1 MENIA
6 HTLCG
11 LRLADLGF
19 REDLKKAAPWVAVAA
34 ANLPDLDSVTMFF
47 SQELYL
53 TQHRGLTHSFFG
65 WPIMALL
72 GALVSHRLS
81 GASSYGRHLQL
92 WSLGLLS
99 HQLLDWITAWGTMLL
114 WPIQTRFALD
124 STFIVDPIFWFILG
138 VLPAIWR
145 RYQWPA
151 PRIGKTSL
159 LVFAAWVL
167 LCMMLRQQAQSYAPK
182 SSMVFA
188 APLAP
193 LFWTG
198 IHQEGGQLHRYWLT
212 PWSVEEAG
220 VFPVPSQQHEDLL
233 RLQPL
238 ADAIFRM
245 ENAMTFEV
253 VERSGNELK
262 LKLWDLAFTSWLD
275 PDRAVIGGEFWIVE
289 TALTD

>member
-19 REDLKKAAPWVAVAA
+19 REDLKKAAPWVGVAA

-65 WPIMALL
+65 WPFLALL
-72 GALVSHRLS
+72 GALVSHRIS
-81 GASSYGRHLQL
+81 GASTYARHLQL
-92 WSLGLLS
+92 WCLGLIS
-99 HQLLDWITAWGTMLL
+99 HQVLDWITAWGTLLL

-124 STFIVDPIFWFILG
+124 STFIVDPVFWFILG
-138 VLPAIWR
+138 GLPYLWR
-145 RYQWPA
+145 RYQWTA
-151 PRIGKTSL
+151 PRIGRTSL
-159 LVFAAWVL
+159 LLFSAWIL

-182 SSMVFA
+182 DSQVFA

-198 IHQEGGQLHRYWLT
+198 IHREGATLHRYWLT
-212 PWSVEEAG
+212 PWSGEEAG
-220 VFPVPSQQHEDLL
+220 VFEAPSEQQKEAL
-233 RLQPL
+233 RQQPL
-238 ADAIFRM
+238 ADAILRM
-245 ENAMTFEV
+245 ENALVFEV
-253 VERSGNELK
+253 TARREGEVK

-275 PDRAVIGGEFWIVE
+275 PTRAVIGGEFWIVD
-289 TALTD
+289 APR